1 MSCSSPGWPLDLDGN
16 VVPPRRVPAVLVSAG
31 GLDRWSPS
39 RRRAKPLLTMGRGAG
54 AGYKTRLT
62 GLTGSLHYKS
72 SSPFPRR
79 DAEYIFPTSSPPE
92 RSKVQGVRYGQGARA
107 TVIEVLDAIG
117 IEFFVSIPTAAPGR
131 LTTVSFET
139 LPALAADKNSNAPQL
154 VGPERRKAC
163 ARLLNLALPLIIVT
177 EATGT
182 EVGAD

>member
-72 SSPFPRR
+72 SSPFPPR
-79 DAEYIFPTSSPPE
+79 DALKYLPHFIA
-92 RSKVQGVRYGQGARA
+92 ARA
-107 TVIEVLDAIG
+107 LQGPRGQLRPRRPRGCYRGDGCHRHRALRLH
-117 IEFFVSIPTAAPGR
+117 SGR
-131 LTTVSFET
+131 LRRAGHRPFPLGYSRPCRET
-139 LPALAADKNSNAPQL
+139 RTRTPRNSYDRSAETYRS
-154 VGPERRKAC
+154 GC
-163 ARLLNLALPLIIVT
+163 
-177 EATGT
+177 
-182 EVGAD
+182 